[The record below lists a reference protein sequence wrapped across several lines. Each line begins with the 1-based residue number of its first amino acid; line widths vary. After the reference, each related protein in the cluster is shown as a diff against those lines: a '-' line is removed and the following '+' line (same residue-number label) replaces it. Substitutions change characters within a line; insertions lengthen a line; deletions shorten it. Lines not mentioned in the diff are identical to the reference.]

1 MKINLGKRIKEFRKI
16 RGLTQKQ
23 LAEKL
28 GVTTITI
35 QNYENNRREPNI
47 ETLKKIADALE
58 VPMYDLI
65 TDNEIVEISRRE
77 IIQRDK
83 IYSELRKLDDIVID
97 AKEKEVEFYF
107 KQLKSLM
114 EEHSKLL
121 DSITENR
128 KLEIINELYN
138 DPIKLI
144 TFLID
149 YFTYDLMPNEKGYIN
164 KVDINK
170 DEAIN
175 IINSLKNTLEFE
187 LYKIKNNKE

>member
-1 MKINLGKRIKEFRKI
+1 MEFKDKLKEIRKD
-16 RGLTQKQ
+16 RNLTQEQ
-23 LAEKL
+23 LAEKANISIR
-28 GVTTITI
+28 TIA
-35 QNYENNRREPNI
+35 NYESGKREPN
-47 ETLKKIADALE
+47 
-58 VPMYDLI
+58 
-65 TDNEIVEISRRE
+65 VEILVKISNALGVQVNDFYDNSDIAKINKKE
-77 IIQRDK
+77 ISKIDK
-83 IYSELRKLDDIVID
+83 TYSILQEINDSSLEIKNKELKRCYERID
-97 AKEKEVEFYF
+97 MLEKDYD
-107 KQLKSLM
+107 
-114 EEHSKLL
+114 KLL
-121 DSITENR
+121 DSIMENR

-187 LYKIKNNKE
+187 LYKIKNNKT